1 MDVPLPFFM
10 GKYMGAI
17 IGTGARRKSMQGQAE
32 QSGIA
37 YKTCAILFGGIG
49 GASAGFLKSQI
60 EYGGKVFRLKLLCS
74 IDSDPV
80 ACRNH
85 DSITGENTSVVMDL
99 FTREMYMAWHGHEPA
114 ADWREAEPWDLWV
127 AFGYQIPFFL
137 FTSPPCKGLSAL
149 LPKEASESAQ
159 YQALN
164 QLTERGI
171 DLALRACLE
180 YGGGVPAIIGL
191 ENVPRIQTRGKHLL
205 KKINTRLKNAGFA
218 VNMRADHNLGEIGGL
233 GQNRLRFLVMAR
245 DEVQV
250 PNFVLYPPKK
260 GLKTIGEVLEQLP
273 PPGDLE
279 HGGPMH
285 REPRLTWKVAMRLAL
300 IEAGKDWR
308 SLNKLDWEKYRI
320 HYEPRSGALAVED
333 WNKPCRTVSG
343 TPGPGRSN
351 GAAAVSDYRLNYKNS
366 THGNI
371 YRIVPMSET
380 GPTVTGAVGPN
391 NGAICVADP
400 KVESYDN
407 RNISVFRIVRDD
419 EGHAS
424 GSFVNSSDG
433 IPGDNDRGVWF
444 IISPDGTRHRPLTTY
459 ELAMLQGF
467 DTHLPDGRPFQLEG
481 CTDASAREY
490 IGNAVPVTSAEA
502 MGNTILLAAAQA
514 EYREGFSLGYETIWV
529 TPAEEAEP
537 IYIH

>member
-10 GKYMGAI
+10 GVLMGAI
-17 IGTGARRKSMQGQAE
+17 IGAAARRKVQGPSQ

-37 YKTCAILFGGIG
+37 YKTCAVLFGGIG

-60 EYGGKVFRLKLLCS
+60 EYGGQIYRLKLLCS

-99 FTREMYMAWHGHEPA
+99 FTREMYKAWHGHEPPA
-114 ADWREAEPWDLWV
+114 GWREAEPWDLWV

-164 QLTERGI
+164 QLTEHGI

-191 ENVPRIQTRGKHLL
+191 ENVPRIQTRGRQLL
-205 KKINTRLKNAGFA
+205 KRIDDRLKNTGFA

-245 DEVQV
+245 DEAQV
-250 PNFVLYPPKK
+250 PNFVTYPLKK
-260 GLKTIGEVLEQLP
+260 GLKTIGEVLEKLP

-308 SLNKLDWEKYRI
+308 SLNKLYWSKYRI
-320 HYEPRSGALAVED
+320 QYEPRSGALAVED

-351 GAAAVSDYRLNYKNS
+351 GAAAVADYRLNYKNS

-371 YRIVPMSET
+371 YRVVRMTET

-400 KVESYDN
+400 NVKSCDN
-407 RNISVFRIVRDD
+407 RNIYRIIRDV
-419 EGHAS
+419 EGATTDS
-424 GSFVNSSDG
+424 IIISSEE

-444 IISPDGTRHRPLTTY
+444 IIAPDGTRHRPLTTY
-459 ELAMLQGF
+459 ELAILQGF
-467 DTHLPDGRPFQLEG
+467 DTHLPDRRPFQLEG

-490 IGNAVPVTSAEA
+490 IGNAVPVTAAEA
-502 MGNTILLAAAQA
+502 MGNSILLAAAQA

-529 TPAEEAEP
+529 SPDEEAEP
-537 IYIH
+537 IHIH